1 MKKRMNTIVLLLLLL
16 FCMSVVNADA
26 DNKYD
31 EESLEKNREKYLYQF
46 EHDGKKYDAY
56 VLWFD
61 MNDPLLRVDVAM
73 AGDKIGSVAN
83 LEALSKSDSEGEVL
97 GSINAAFFNM
107 REDTQPASTIILG
120 GELEHIANYGSV
132 MGFNSKNKLIIE
144 RPYIHIEGA
153 IDGQWEAP
161 YFWRAENI
169 NHLYQKPF
177 DSIMLFDSFYTGKA
191 PVDVKCVLVENN
203 QVIGIYEEFP
213 QINKGQ
219 YVICAYDK
227 KLLRSFKLGSNVE
240 YRSRYFFDEGNKS
253 SKKILA
259 FDEIKTAVGVGPT
272 LVKDGKYAIAKD
284 LERHSLSSYSQR
296 SMIGMSGDHR
306 LAMAVTS
313 KMSFD
318 TLAHLALDLGLKDAI
333 NLDGGGSS
341 SMMAG
346 DMPIRSTT
354 RKISNAVVVKRVK
367 TPLTRVKL
375 NDVELYFDVEPVIYE
390 GRTMLP
396 MRKILEKLGCHVE
409 YDASTKKIIVN
420 RYQKKFEFQ
429 YGSNEVVS
437 GNKTYK
443 MDVPVIARKN
453 RSFISVRFLTEFL
466 GGTVAWDQKE
476 RLVSLDL
483 PTTQTYYEIAL
494 ALYNNKSYDYALNE
508 FSKVLDMNEEHIGAL
523 KYSAAIY
530 EKVLF
535 DYRSAL
541 VHYSKIHEI
550 LPDDIDT
557 LKHLIHL
564 YTKLSAE
571 PELIKA
577 YQELLEKEP
586 SDFAYIGLARLYKQ
600 IDKDRARLYYLWV
613 SENSKNAA
621 YVYEAKK
628 YLEIK

>member
-1 MKKRMNTIVLLLLLL
+1 MKKFANLFLILLLAL
-16 FCMSVVNADA
+16 CVNIVNVHADG
-26 DNKYD
+26 KYD
-31 EESLEKNREKYLYQF
+31 EETLAKNREKYLYQF
-46 EHDGKKYDAY
+46 EYDGKKYDAY

-73 AGDKIGSVAN
+73 AGDKIGSVAH
-83 LEALSKSDSEGEVL
+83 LEDLSKSSAQEEVL

-161 YFWRAENI
+161 YYWKAENI

-177 DSIMLFDSFYTGKA
+177 ASIMIFDSFYTGKA

-203 QVIGIYEEFP
+203 QVVGIHDEFP
-213 QINKGQ
+213 SIAKGQ
-219 YVICAYDK
+219 YVLCAYDK
-227 KLLRSFKLGSNVE
+227 KLLRSFKIGSNVE
-240 YRSRYFFDEGNKS
+240 YRSRYFFDEGNKT
-253 SKKILA
+253 SKRILA

-284 LERHSLSSYSQR
+284 LERHSLSSFSQR
-296 SMIGMSGDHR
+296 SMIGMTADNR
-306 LAMAVTS
+306 LAMVVTS

-341 SMMAG
+341 SMMVG
-346 DMPIRSTT
+346 DMPIRSTS
-354 RKISNAVVVKRVK
+354 RKLSNAVVVKKVK
-367 TPLTRVKL
+367 APLIRVKL
-375 NDVELYFDVEPVIYE
+375 NDIELYFDVEPFVYE

-396 MRKILEKLGCHVE
+396 MRKIMEKLGCHVQ
-409 YDASTKKIIVN
+409 YDAQTKKIIVD
-420 RYQKKFEFQ
+420 RYQKRFEFQ
-429 YGSNEVVS
+429 SGSNEVIS

-443 MDVPVIARKN
+443 MDVPVLIRGG

-476 RLVSLDL
+476 RLASLDL

-494 ALYNNKSYDYALNE
+494 ALYNSKSYDYALNE
-508 FSKVLDMNEEHIGAL
+508 FAKVLDMNAQHIGAL

-541 VHYSKIHEI
+541 SHYTKIHEI
-550 LPDDIDT
+550 LPDDIEV

-564 YTKLSAE
+564 YTKLNADE
-571 PELIKA
+571 ELIKS
-577 YQELLEKEP
+577 YQELLEKDP
-586 SDFAYIGLARLYKQ
+586 SDFAYIGLARLYKNR
-600 IDKDRARLYYLWV
+600 DRDRAKLYYLWIN
-613 SENSKNAA
+613 ENSKNGN

-628 YLEIK
+628 FLEIK

>member
-1 MKKRMNTIVLLLLLL
+1 MKKWRNLSLILLVLLY
-16 FCMSVVNADA
+16 VNALNVYA
-26 DNKYD
+26 QTRY
-31 EESLEKNREKYLYQF
+31 EEEILEKNREKYLYQF
-46 EHDGKKYDAY
+46 EYEGKKYDAY

-61 MNDPLLRVDVAM
+61 MNDPLLRVDIAM
-73 AGDKIGSVAN
+73 AGDKIGSVAS
-83 LEALSKSDSEGEVL
+83 LEDLSKPAPGEEVL

-107 REDTQPASTIILG
+107 REDTQPASTIILD

-132 MGFNSKNKLIIE
+132 MGFNSKNRLIIE

-161 YFWRAENI
+161 YYWKAENI

-177 DSIMLFDSFYTGKA
+177 SFVMLFDSFYTGKS

-203 QVIGIYEEFP
+203 RVIGIYDEFP
-213 QINKGQ
+213 EIKKGQ
-219 YVICAYDK
+219 YVLCAYDK
-227 KLLRSFKLGSNVE
+227 KLLSSFKLGSHVE

-253 SKKILA
+253 SNRILA

-272 LVKDGKYAIAKD
+272 LVKGGKYAIAKD
-284 LERHSLSSYSQR
+284 LERHSLSSFSQR
-296 SMIGMSGDHR
+296 SMIGMTANHR
-306 LAMAVTS
+306 LAMVVTS

-318 TLAHLALDLGLKDAI
+318 ALAHLALDLGLKDAI

-341 SMMAG
+341 SMMTG
-346 DMPIRSTT
+346 DMPIRSTS
-354 RKISNAVVVKRVK
+354 RKLSNAVVVKKVK
-367 TPLTRVKL
+367 SPLTRVKL
-375 NDVELYFDVEPVIYE
+375 NDIELYFDVEPFVYE

-396 MRKILEKLGCHVE
+396 MRKIMEKLGCHVE
-409 YDASTKKIIVN
+409 YDVTTKKIIVD
-420 RYQKKFEFQ
+420 RYQKRFEFRS
-429 YGSNEVVS
+429 GSNEVVS

-443 MDVPVIARKN
+443 MDVPILIHGG

-466 GGTVAWDQKE
+466 GGTVAWDQAE

-494 ALYNNKSYDYALNE
+494 ALYHSKSYDYALNE
-508 FSKVLDMNEEHIGAL
+508 FAKVLDMNKEHIGAL

-550 LPDDIDT
+550 LPDDIEII
-557 LKHLIHL
+557 KHLIHL
-564 YTKLSAE
+564 YTKLGAE
-571 PELIKA
+571 AELIKM

-586 SDFAYIGLARLYKQ
+586 SDFAYIGLARLYKN
-600 IDKDRARLYYLWV
+600 IDRDRAKLYYLWV
-613 SENSKNAA
+613 NENSKNST